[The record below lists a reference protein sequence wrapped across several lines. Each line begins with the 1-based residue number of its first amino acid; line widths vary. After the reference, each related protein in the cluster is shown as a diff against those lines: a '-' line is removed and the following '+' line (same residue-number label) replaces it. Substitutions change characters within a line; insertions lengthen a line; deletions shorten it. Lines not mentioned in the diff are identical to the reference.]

1 MSASAVASFLYRPF
15 PQGGAPVR
23 HVPSLRIAYTL
34 AAMALAPAAHATSYV
49 ISEPADIRSTNPG
62 VNRDDTTDGVV
73 LNMVEGLVGYHADG
87 TVGPLLAKSV
97 GVSADGLTYTFTLR
111 DGITFHNG
119 APLTSAD
126 VLWSWQR
133 YMNADTGWR
142 CRGEFDGRNGLK
154 VEAVTAPDPKTVVM
168 KLDHK
173 SAVFLDTLAR
183 TDCGMTGILH
193 KDSVKADGS
202 WDKPIGTGP
211 FMFGDWKRGEYVVL
225 KAFKNYRS
233 PPGDKT
239 DGYLGNK
246 KPLVDE
252 VKFLVVP
259 DASTVKTGLRSGAID
274 AGQIPYTD
282 VAELK
287 SQKQLR
293 VQVASDAAKHTL
305 LFQTRDPVLKNAK
318 LRQAI
323 AASLDIPQIVQA
335 ATEGL
340 GTANNSAIP
349 RDSKF
354 YDKVQQQGYR
364 YDPAL
369 AQRLLKEA
377 GYKGEK
383 IVIYANKRAHVPSY
397 QVAVM
402 AQAMMQAVGI
412 NAQIEV
418 LEWAT
423 QLDRY
428 NKGNYQMSSFSY
440 SSRLD
445 PALSYEQFSG
455 DKDKQPR
462 KVWDDP
468 EALKLIDESFTEM
481 DPAKRQALFDK
492 LHPMMLAQTPLIL
505 LSNGNQPWG
514 VSERLQ
520 GFTVWEGKPLA
531 WGASVKAQ

>member
-1 MSASAVASFLYRPF
+1 MYPI
-15 PQGGAPVR
+15 PP
-23 HVPSLRIAYTL
+23 LRVTL
-34 AAMALAPAAHATSYV
+34 AAALLAAAGAAHASSYV

-73 LNMVEGLVGYHADG
+73 LNMVEGLVGYRANG
-87 TVGPLLAKSV
+87 SVGPLLAKSV
-97 GVSADGLTYTFTLR
+97 DVSPDGLTYTFTLR
-111 DGITFHNG
+111 DGVKFHNG
-119 APLTSAD
+119 EPLTSAD
-126 VLWSWQR
+126 AMWSWKR
-133 YMNADTGWR
+133 YMDPATDWR
-142 CRGEFDGRNGLK
+142 CRTEFDGRNGLK
-154 VEAVTAPDPKTVVM
+154 VEEVSAPDARTFVM
-168 KLDHK
+168 KLNHK

-183 TDCGMTGILH
+183 TDCGMTAILN
-193 KDSVKADGS
+193 KASVKADGS
-202 WDKPIGTGP
+202 WDKPVGTGP

-225 KAFKNYRS
+225 KAFKAYVS
-233 PPGDKT
+233 PPGDKP
-239 DGYLGNK
+239 DGYLGK
-246 KPLVDE
+246 KQPLVDE

-259 DASTVKTGLRSGAID
+259 DASTVKAGLLSGAID

-282 VAELK
+282 VPELK
-287 SQKQLR
+287 SQKQVR
-293 VQVASDAAKHTL
+293 IQVASDAAKHTL
-305 LFQTRDPVLKNAK
+305 LFQTRDPLLKNVK

-340 GTANNSAIP
+340 GTPNASAVS
-349 RDSKF
+349 RDSSF
-354 YDKVQQQGYR
+354 YDKVQEQSYH

-369 AQRLLKEA
+369 AQKLLREA

-455 DKDKQPR
+455 NKDKQPR
-462 KVWDDP
+462 KVWDD
-468 EALKLIDESFTEM
+468 AQAQSLIDESFSEL
-481 DPAKRQALFDK
+481 DPAKRQAIFDK
-492 LHPMMLAQTPLIL
+492 LHPLMLAQAPLIL

-514 VSERLQ
+514 VSKRLN
-520 GFTVWEGKPLA
+520 GFMVWEGKPFA
-531 WGASVKAQ
+531 WGAAVAQ

>member
-1 MSASAVASFLYRPF
+1 MASAQFSRAAALCAMVA
-15 PQGGAPVR
+15 
-23 HVPSLRIAYTL
+23 
-34 AAMALAPAAHATSYV
+34 AAGAHAASSFV

-73 LNMVEGLVGYHADG
+73 LQMVEGLVGYRENG
-87 TVGPLLAKSV
+87 SVGPLLAKSV
-97 GVSADGLTYTFTLR
+97 DISPDGLAYTFKLR
-111 DGITFHNG
+111 DDVKFHNG
-119 APLTSAD
+119 AKMTAAD

-133 YMNADTGWR
+133 YMDPKTDWR
-142 CRGEFDGRNGLK
+142 CRSEYDGRNGLK
-154 VEAVTAPDPKTVVM
+154 VVDASAPDASTFVLKI
-168 KLDHK
+168 DHK
-173 SAVFLDTLAR
+173 SAVLLDTLAR
-183 TDCGMTGILH
+183 TDCGMTAVLS

-211 FMFGDWKRGEYVVL
+211 FKFGEWKRGEYITL
-225 KAFKNYRS
+225 TAFKDYVS
-233 PPGDKT
+233 PPGDKP
-239 DGYLGNK
+239 DGYLGAK
-246 KPLVDE
+246 KPLADE

-259 DASTVKTGLRSGAID
+259 DASTVKTGLLSGAID
-274 AGQIPYTD
+274 AGQVPYTD
-282 VAELK
+282 VADLK
-287 SQKQLR
+287 TN
-293 VQVASDAAKHTL
+293 ASVSVLVGADAAKHTL
-305 LFQTRDPVLKNAK
+305 LFQTRDPLLKNEK

-340 GTANNSAIP
+340 GRINSSAVP
-349 RDSKF
+349 PGSAFSDN
-354 YDKVQQQGYR
+354 VQKEGYK
-364 YDPAL
+364 YDPAK
-369 AQRLLKEA
+369 AQQLLKES

-440 SSRLD
+440 SSRID
-445 PALSYEQFSG
+445 PALSYEEFAG

-462 KVWDDP
+462 KVWEDAA
-468 EALKLIDESFTEM
+468 ALKLLDESFTEL

-492 LHPMMLAQTPLIL
+492 LHTMMLAQTPLIIL
-505 LSNGNQPWG
+505 ANGNQAWG
-514 VSERLQ
+514 VSKRLQ
-520 GFTVWEGKPLA
+520 GFGVWEGKPRA
-531 WGASVKAQ
+531 WETKAVAK